1 MSDPVIQEPTALQA
15 AEQQNAAWS
24 QPQTVNPQAAR
35 QPQAELAQSW
45 PVEQPKTAPVQ
56 PPATEQGHEISAQLQ
71 KTAAAAAHAV
81 GKIGKL

>member
-1 MSDPVIQEPTALQA
+1 MTNPVIQEPTALQA
-15 AEQQNAAWS
+15 AEQQNAAWA

-35 QPQAELAQSW
+35 QPQAELAQSR

-71 KTAAAAAHAV
+71 KTTAAAAHAV